1 MNTLFTGELDLL
13 RQFDKLDMIPAQP
26 MYKNRL
32 ALLLLVVIVFF
43 LILRT
48 TVWIFLRAFRTSKG
62 RIRR

>member
-32 ALLLLVVIVFF
+32 ALLLL
-43 LILRT
+43 LL
-48 TVWIFLRAFRTSKG
+48 
-62 RIRR
+62 